1 MGFHCGNTPSCALC
15 GDFAL
20 KYQLIMHRLM
30 EPGKDPNITC
40 GTLEGRLRPG
50 PISIYRLQATPDGV
64 GLHAYVA
71 DGHVLD
77 ADPQSFGGIGII
89 GIKDFARFYRHVML
103 EQQFPHHTAVAFK
116 HAGRVLFDATR
127 LLGVDAVHTPRPA
140 GLPYPSENPF

>member
-1 MGFHCGNTPSCALC
+1 
-15 GDFAL
+15 
-20 KYQLIMHRLM
+20 
-30 EPGKDPNITC
+30 
-40 GTLEGRLRPG
+40 
-50 PISIYRLQATPDGV
+50 
-64 GLHAYVA
+64 VA